1 MASTVTITLDTSSP
15 AGVSIT
21 LAGGATTVTTRDI
34 AAAIACT
41 DPDLTGY
48 QMKIYGDVDDA
59 FDTANYRTSE
69 ANAPWIAFATSKSIR
84 LTSGDAAKT
93 VRVKVRDDVWNTSSE
108 LTDAVTLD
116 TAIPVINVT
125 AGPTPSRISKQT
137 SKRISSFTWQ
147 SDVALSA
154 YEVRLVANINDARGS
169 GTLIGT
175 TGGSQNVSGGSV
187 AATTG
192 VVTQID
198 GADLET
204 AGVNGGAA
212 YNGASGIVKVF
223 GQATSNGQ
231 WSV

>member
-21 LAGGATTVTTRDI
+21 LAGGAATVTTRDI
-34 AAAIACT
+34 VAAIACS
-41 DPDLTGY
+41 DADLTGY

-59 FDTANYRTSE
+59 FDTANYRAAE
-69 ANAPWIAFATSKSIR
+69 GNAPWISFATSKNIR
-84 LTSGDAAKT
+84 LSSGDGAKT
-93 VRVKVRDDVWNTSSE
+93 VRVKVRDDVWNSSAE
-108 LTDAVTLD
+108 QTDATTLD
-116 TAIPVINVT
+116 TAIPVLNVT
-125 AGPTPSRISKQT
+125 AGPTPSRISKVT
-137 SKRISSFTWQ
+137 GKRTSSFTWQ

-154 YEVRLVANINDARGS
+154 YEVRLVGNVNDPRGS

-175 TGGSQNVSGGSV
+175 AGGSVNVSGGAV

-192 VVTQID
+192 VTTQID

-204 AGVNGGAA
+204 AGVNGAAA

-223 GQATSNGQ
+223 GQAASNGQ